1 MESRNMG
8 WMGHVARMGE
18 MRYTYNT
25 LVGRPEEKRPFE
37 KHGRRWD
44 DNIRIGGCGLDSSGS
59 G

>member
-1 MESRNMG
+1 MG